1 MIADMPAWLRITGL
15 TFAVLLI
22 PGIVVGE
29 RIYTKI
35 EKAWRNRVRWFR

>member
-1 MIADMPAWLRITGL
+1 MAEDFPTWVRISSIS
-15 TFAVLLI
+15 FALLLI
-22 PGIVVGE
+22 PAIIAGE

>member
-1 MIADMPAWLRITGL
+1 VIDMPAWLRITCVA
-15 TFAVLLI
+15 FAVLLI
-22 PGIVVGE
+22 PAINIGE